1 MTKTR
6 VPNNYRTMEI
16 YKVTGKLA
24 NLTNQ
29 QLIDYC
35 DSNAFGGHV
44 RRYGDY
50 VAYVTVHID

>member
-1 MTKTR
+1 MTKTK
-6 VPNNYRTMEI
+6 VPNNYRTMEV

-24 NLTNQ
+24 NFTNQ

-35 DSNAFGGHV
+35 DGNAFGGHV